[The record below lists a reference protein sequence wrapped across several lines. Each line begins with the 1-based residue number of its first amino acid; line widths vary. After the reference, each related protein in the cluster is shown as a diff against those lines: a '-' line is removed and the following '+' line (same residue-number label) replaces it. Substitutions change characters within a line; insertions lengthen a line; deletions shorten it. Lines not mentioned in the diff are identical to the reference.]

1 MCVVCFSCLF
11 FFYRSKG
18 GKFGFAESLSGDK
31 VTANQ
36 SEGGSVDMEIVEKE
50 MTSAFLRGSDV
61 EEEEMDSDVASP
73 EYP

>member
-1 MCVVCFSCLF
+1 MISPL
-11 FFYRSKG
+11 RSKG

-36 SEGGSVDMEIVEKE
+36 SEGGSVGMETVEQE
-50 MTSAFLRGSDV
+50 MISAFLRESD
-61 EEEEMDSDVASP
+61 EEEMDSDVASP